1 MEQNNPTLEQDENRN
16 PNGRFKVG
24 NNANPTGKGGL
35 QERPE
40 DINIGGRPKNAESFA
55 YWYRFFK
62 NINEEEYKQWLID
75 NPEEKRTFACR
86 LSMERFKKAGDD
98 LKEFQ
103 EIADRSEGRAVQT
116 MKHEGDLITGIK
128 VEIVDGTNSESNE
141 SI

>member
-1 MEQNNPTLEQDENRN
+1 MDETTTEQVNKVPNPD
-16 PNGRFKVG
+16 
-24 NNANPTGKGGL
+24 GKGGFGDNP
-35 QERPE
+35 QN
-40 DINIGGRPKNAESFA
+40 INAGGRPKNAESFA

>member
-1 MEQNNPTLEQDENRN
+1 MDETTTEQVNKVPNPD
-16 PNGRFKVG
+16 
-24 NNANPTGKGGL
+24 GKGGFGDNP
-35 QERPE
+35 QN
-40 DINIGGRPKNAESFA
+40 INAGGRPKNAESFA

-141 SI
+141 GI